1 MQIQLFQSSVAG
13 LVRISGE
20 DALPYL
26 QSQLTI
32 DLHNLPVGRTRMGLR
47 LSLKGKVLF
56 GAQII
61 CTGEDEFL
69 LICKDTHSQAV
80 IDLLEQNV
88 VADEVEFEPVPED
101 WKEIVLYHPTSV
113 EEAFQILGI
122 DSILPGHAYA
132 FENGWVYLSSLVPST
147 GLTIMLPQSCPTPWA
162 DSIVSPHPGEFH
174 RLRLQERLFL
184 PGREIGEDEF
194 PQEGG
199 LHRPSVDFNK
209 GCYLGQEVMARIHA
223 MGNVRK
229 QAVAIRGTGNL
240 EESLPSPLLAN
251 GKKVGSLKS
260 QFLLH
265 GNEKWVG
272 AAVVHE
278 NATGILETK
287 GLLIESN
294 GQSIYPLI

>member
-1 MQIQLFQSSVAG
+1 MSIQLFEFSIAG
-13 LVRISGE
+13 VVRVSGE

-61 CTGEDEFL
+61 CTGEEDFL
-69 LICKDTHSQAV
+69 LICKDAHPQTV
-80 IDLLEQNV
+80 IDLLKQNV
-88 VADEVEFEPVPED
+88 VADEVEFEPVSED

-113 EEAFQILGI
+113 EEACQVLGI
-122 DSILPGHAYA
+122 DPILHGHAHA
-132 FENGWVYLSSLVPST
+132 FGNGWVYLSSLVPST
-147 GLTIMLPQSCPTPWA
+147 GLTIMLPKSCPTPWA
-162 DSIVSPHPGEFH
+162 DSIVTPHPSKFQ
-174 RLRLQERLFL
+174 RLRLRQKLFL
-184 PGREIGEDEF
+184 PGREIGESEF

-199 LHRPSVDFNK
+199 LHKSSVDFNK
-209 GCYLGQEVMARIHA
+209 GCYFGQEVMARIHA

-260 QFLLH
+260 QFLLPF
-265 GNEKWVG
+265 NEKWIG
-272 AAVVHE
+272 AAVIHE
-278 NATGILETK
+278 NAIEIFETK
-287 GLLIESN
+287 GLLIEST

>member
-1 MQIQLFQSSVAG
+1 MSIQLFQSSVAG
-13 LVRISGE
+13 LVRVSGE

-32 DLHNLPVGRTRMGLR
+32 DLHNLPVGRTRVGLR

-61 CTGEDEFL
+61 CTGEEDFL
-69 LICKDTHSQAV
+69 LICKDAHSQTV

-88 VADEVEFEPVPED
+88 VADEVEFKPVPED

-113 EEAFQILGI
+113 EEACQVLGI
-122 DSILPGHAYA
+122 DSILPGHAHA
-132 FENGWVYLSSLVPST
+132 FENGWVYLSSLVPPT
-147 GLTIMLPQSCPTPWA
+147 GLTIMLPKSCPTPWA
-162 DSIVSPHPGEFH
+162 DTIASPHPGEFQ
-174 RLRLQERLFL
+174 RLRLQQKLFL
-184 PGREIGEDEF
+184 PGLEIGEDEF

-199 LHRPSVDFNK
+199 LHKSSVDFNK

-229 QAVAIRGTGNL
+229 QAVAIKGTGTL

-260 QFLLH
+260 QFLLPDSE
-265 GNEKWVG
+265 NWIG
-272 AAVVHE
+272 AAVIHE
-278 NATGILETK
+278 NALEIFETK
-287 GLLIESN
+287 GLLIEST